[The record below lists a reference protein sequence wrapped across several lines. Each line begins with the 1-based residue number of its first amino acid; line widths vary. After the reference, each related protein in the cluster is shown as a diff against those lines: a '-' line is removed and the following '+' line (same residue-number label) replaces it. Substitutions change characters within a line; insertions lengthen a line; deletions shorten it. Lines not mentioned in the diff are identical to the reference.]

1 MKQSEANKPN
11 EANEGSETLIEARKG
26 CEVEKYCF
34 FDLEIS
40 QVYKVQT

>member
-1 MKQSEANKPN
+1 MKQSEAMQPN
-11 EANEGSETLIEARKG
+11 EAKKGSEASTEARKG

-34 FDLEIS
+34 FDLEVS